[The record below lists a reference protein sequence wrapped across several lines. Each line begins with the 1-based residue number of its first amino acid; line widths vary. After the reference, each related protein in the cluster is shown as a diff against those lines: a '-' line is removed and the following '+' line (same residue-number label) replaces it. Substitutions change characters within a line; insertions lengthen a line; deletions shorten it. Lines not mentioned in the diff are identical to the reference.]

1 LACFPI
7 ACFDDESAGFLDG
20 LPVDFL
26 LADVAGVFGRLDMIE
41 GPAEVGR
48 QIGGESAGVG
58 DAWVVLP
65 FAAAGLAAD
74 VWVVLFF
81 GGVHSVLPHKSIL
94 RQLQDGNDDAEK
106 LSAAE

>member
-1 LACFPI
+1 
-7 ACFDDESAGFLDG
+7 
-20 LPVDFL
+20 
-26 LADVAGVFGRLDMIE
+26 
-41 GPAEVGR
+41 
-48 QIGGESAGVG
+48 VG

-65 FAAAGLAAD
+65 FAAACLAAD

-94 RQLQDGNDDAEK
+94 RQIQDGNDDAEK